1 MNSGL
6 FIGAL
11 AVTIVGGTLLKA
23 NLGVSTGKS
32 NGAYYLQTTTALKPG
47 DVINPDVA
55 AWRSAY
61 GKRSG
66 AWITDASKSSTAY
79 WGWRVVAPI
88 PAGNPIP
95 RASAVEGG
103 AGASSIGLPPDMV
116 GFVLSGDD
124 LAASADMLKVGDH
137 VSVIAVLDGPESPS
151 VATVVANAL
160 VVHVRRGLKRGG
172 RGLDAAVTI
181 AVTSEMAEDLA
192 VLRRAGTLDVTLA
205 TATTTGGESAGEWRE
220 IYETES
226 DADLLADGENTSSST
241 SAEILQGG
249 PDANASS
256 GRKVTVVTPAG
267 AQERDI
273 P

>member
-220 IYETES
+220 IYEAES
-226 DADLLADGENTSSST
+226 DADLLADGEDTASST